1 MAVAPKSHW
10 TREPWPWILM
20 AIPASSVVA
29 GMTMLTFAITSNN
42 ALVVD
47 DYYKEGKAI
56 NQRIGRDREATRL
69 GIGAHLA
76 WQANGIALTL
86 QSAPGSSQAHRDTIG
101 IRLVHVTDDKLDRAY
116 VLRRDA
122 GGVYR
127 NTDAVMPAG
136 RYRIH
141 IETPD
146 RDWRLV
152 SDLFDTGKV
161 TATDIAAAEPAEQGA
176 AEKP

>member
-29 GMTMLTFAITSNN
+29 GMTMLTFAINSNN

-69 GIGAHLA
+69 GMGAHLS
-76 WQANGIALTL
+76 WQASGFALTL
-86 QSAPGSSQAHRDTIG
+86 QSAPGSSQAHRDAIG
-101 IRLVHVTDDKLDRAY
+101 VRLVHVTDDKLDRAF
-116 VLRRDA
+116 VLRPDA
-122 GGVYR
+122 DGVYR
-127 NTDAVMPAG
+127 NADAVMPAG

-152 SDLFDTGKV
+152 SDLFDTSQV
-161 TATDIAAAEPAEQGA
+161 SATDIAAAKA
-176 AEKP
+176 AEPGVPAKP